1 MWFGYWIICALHCPM
16 YLTERRT
23 ILSTMENIDNNF
35 LDLCETI
42 LIKTLLFGSNSFNTN
57 ANTNVLLATI
67 EYVLFTERFEEPLF
81 QWSDE
86 ILKQGYES
94 GHSVS
99 IAIVT
104 YLFFIICRFFFQ
116 RIFFIPG
123 YHYNLNFFSSFAW
136 MKTNI
141 FLNETNQ
148 LLEL

>member
-1 MWFGYWIICALHCPM
+1 M

-81 QWSDE
+81 Q
-86 ILKQGYES
+86 
-94 GHSVS
+94 
-99 IAIVT
+99 
-104 YLFFIICRFFFQ
+104 
-116 RIFFIPG
+116 
-123 YHYNLNFFSSFAW
+123 
-136 MKTNI
+136 
-141 FLNETNQ
+141 
-148 LLEL
+148 